1 MGEFKD
7 SHKQITPHYQGH
19 RARLRQKFRDN
30 GADTFPDYE
39 LLEMLLFRAIPR
51 RDTKPIAKNLINKFG
66 SFAEVINAPESRLK
80 EIDGIGEAVIT
91 ELKLVKASALRLM
104 QGELAQKPVITSWAS
119 MLRYCVAAMAHEQR
133 EQFRIIF
140 LDKRNQV
147 IADEIQAEGTIDH
160 TPVYVR
166 EVVRRSLEV
175 GATAIILVH
184 NHPSGDPT
192 PSKADISMT
201 KAIIEA
207 LKTIGITVHDHI
219 IVGRDGHASL
229 KQLQLI

>member
-7 SHKQITPHYQGH
+7 SQKQITPHYQGH

>member
-7 SHKQITPHYQGH
+7 SQKQITPHYQGH
-19 RARLRQKFRDN
+19 RARLRQKFRDH

-39 LLEMLLFRAIPR
+39 LLELLLFRAIPR
-51 RDTKPIAKNLINKFG
+51 RDTKPIAKALIAKFG
-66 SFAEVINAPESRLK
+66 SFAEVINAPATRLN
-80 EIDGIGEAVIT
+80 EVEGIGEAVIT
-91 ELKLVKASALRLM
+91 ELKLVKAASLRLM
-104 QGELAQKPVITSWAS
+104 QGELANKPVISSWGS
-119 MLRYCVAAMAHEQR
+119 MLNYCVAAMAHEQR

-140 LDKRNQV
+140 LDKRNQI

-192 PSKADISMT
+192 PSKADVTMT
-201 KAIIEA
+201 KTIMEA
-207 LKTIGITVHDHI
+207 LDKIGIQVHDHI
-219 IVGRDGHASL
+219 IVGRDGATSL
-229 KQLQLI
+229 KQLMLI

>member
-1 MGEFKD
+1 
-7 SHKQITPHYQGH
+7 
-19 RARLRQKFRDN
+19 
-30 GADTFPDYE
+30 
-39 LLEMLLFRAIPR
+39 
-51 RDTKPIAKNLINKFG
+51 
-66 SFAEVINAPESRLK
+66 
-80 EIDGIGEAVIT
+80 
-91 ELKLVKASALRLM
+91 
-104 QGELAQKPVITSWAS
+104 

>member
-7 SHKQITPHYQGH
+7 SQKQITPHYQGH

-66 SFAEVINAPESRLK
+66 SFAQVINAPESRLK

-104 QGELAQKPVITSWAS
+104 QGELAEKPVITSWAS

-201 KAIIEA
+201 KTIIEA

>member
-7 SHKQITPHYQGH
+7 SQKQITPHYQGH
-19 RARLRQKFRDN
+19 RARLRQKFRKN

-51 RDTKPIAKNLINKFG
+51 RDTKPIAKELIAKFG
-66 SFAEVINAPESRLK
+66 SFADVINAPEARLK
-80 EIDGIGEAVIT
+80 DIDGIGEAVIT
-91 ELKLVKASALRLM
+91 ELKIVKASALRLM
-104 QGELAQKPVITSWAS
+104 QGELAKKPIISSWQA
-119 MLRYCVAAMAHEQR
+119 MLKYCVAAMAHEQR

-147 IADEIQAEGTIDH
+147 IADEVQAEGTVDH

-166 EVVRRSLEV
+166 EVVKRSLEV

-192 PSKADISMT
+192 PSRADISMT
-201 KAIIEA
+201 KEIMGA
-207 LKTIGITVHDHI
+207 LEKINILVHDHI

-229 KQLQLI
+229 KQLKLI

>member
-1 MGEFKD
+1 MGEYKD
-7 SHKQITPHYQGH
+7 SQKQITPHYQGH
-19 RARLRQKFRDN
+19 RARLRQRFRDN

-51 RDTKPIAKNLINKFG
+51 RDTKPIAKELIAKFG
-66 SFAEVINAPESRLK
+66 SFAEVINAPEARLK
-80 EIDGIGEAVIT
+80 DIDGIGEAVIT
-91 ELKLVKASALRLM
+91 ELKIIKASALRLM
-104 QGELAQKPVITSWAS
+104 QGELAKKPIISSWQA
-119 MLRYCVAAMAHEQR
+119 MLNYCVAAMAHEQR

-140 LDKRNQV
+140 LDKHNQV
-147 IADEIQAEGTIDH
+147 IADEIQAEGTVDH

-192 PSKADISMT
+192 PSQADISMT
-201 KAIIEA
+201 KKIMGA
-207 LKTIGITVHDHI
+207 LEKINILVHDHI